1 MATSNIKDIG
11 GEAKTRY
18 YKKLKDVE
26 MDRCPYQIPSDA
38 WKNDRTKWSDL
49 EFQEICVYLTE
60 TPGIFTRVYKN
71 RKSLEAHNQFISG
84 WVRTAYCY
92 QKLGSSFMILKAEV
106 MLSQRLNE
114 NMVNRA
120 HTLWH

>member
-38 WKNDRTKWSDL
+38 WKNDRTKWSDF

-60 TPGIFTRVYKN
+60 TPGIFTRESIKIE
-71 RKSLEAHNQFISG
+71 KALKH
-84 WVRTAYCY
+84 TAN
-92 QKLGSSFMILKAEV
+92 
-106 MLSQRLNE
+106 LS
-114 NMVNRA
+114 VA
-120 HTLWH
+120 G